1 MSNMPKHFSM
11 IQVILFLIILQL
23 FQDIKFLKFLS
34 NNIKIHIFESLYHS
48 RITLLDIFVY
58 KKVSFLLITQINK
71 IANKSFQTILLSSK
85 CFSFFLLWAP
95 FHNILFLAPRGSRQ
109 NPGVPLGIFPDFTH
123 VKECLKTKN
132 KHPVSSSITLFFQL
146 NVKNKNNPSY
156 QDPDLWDQRVPQY
169 DWLIISLTIEFA

>member
-1 MSNMPKHFSM
+1 MKIP
-11 IQVILFLIILQL
+11 
-23 FQDIKFLKFLS
+23 QDIPKNIQKSLS
-34 NNIKIHIFESLYHS
+34 LSLS
-48 RITLLDIFVY
+48 WMSISMTIASFSKLNY
-58 KKVSFLLITQINK
+58 KNLHFHLQGRMQINHFK
-71 IANKSFQTILLSSK
+71 Q
-85 CFSFFLLWAP
+85 FSLVRSASVFFLLWAP
-95 FHNILFLAPRGSRQ
+95 FHNILFLAPRGSRK